1 MILIDLSRDIEHK
14 MAVLPNHPQVIVTP
28 FATHDEVR
36 VADGYGFSSAT
47 VALVMGDHA
56 GTHVDAPKHFNA
68 DPGAMPIDQV
78 PLENFFTEAVCLDLS
93 HKPLKSDISID
104 DLEKA
109 EVAAGV
115 TIKPKDTVLLHMDF
129 FRRTHGTPGFITD
142 FPGLTKESA
151 TRAEG
156 HRHVRRRGG
165 QPRTAGPQQFRGSS
179 RLPRSRLH
187 AHGGPGQSRQ
197 ACRQGPLPLHR
208 LPDQDQGRHRRP
220 DPRGGVAGRLNCARG
235 TAFCYREL

>member
-14 MAVLPNHPQVIVTP
+14 MAVLPNHPQVIVSA
-28 FATHDEVR
+28 FATHEEVR

-47 VALVMGDHA
+47 MALVMGDHA

-68 DPGAMPIDQV
+68 DPKAKSIDEV

-93 HKPLKSDISID
+93 HKALKSDISIE

-109 EVAAGV
+109 EQAAGV
-115 TIKPKDTVLLHMDF
+115 TIKPKDTVLIHMDF

-151 TRAEG
+151 TWLGKKGIGMFGVEAVSPGRPGRNNFEVHHVCRDLGFTHMEGLVNLDKLVGKGRFRFIGFPIKIKGGTGAPIRA
-156 HRHVRRRGG
+156 
-165 QPRTAGPQQFRGSS
+165 
-179 RLPRSRLH
+179 
-187 AHGGPGQSRQ
+187 
-197 ACRQGPLPLHR
+197 
-208 LPDQDQGRHRRP
+208 
-220 DPRGGVAGRLNCARG
+220 VAWLDG
-235 TAFCYREL
+235 